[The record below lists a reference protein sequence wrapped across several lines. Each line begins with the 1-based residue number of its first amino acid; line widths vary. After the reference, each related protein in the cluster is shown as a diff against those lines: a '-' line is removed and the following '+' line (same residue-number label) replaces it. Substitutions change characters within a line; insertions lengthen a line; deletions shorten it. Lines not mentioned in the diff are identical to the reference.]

1 VFWLTFFKS
10 QSAVSADDFF
20 TALREVCLMNKVPEF
35 FEMNVASYHAKAAEC
50 DYMLS
55 LDNMANEI
63 MNYITQAVEAG
74 ASMDFNSLKD
84 QMKTYN
90 GDFSGDVLIE
100 TNTSVSVSP

>member
-1 VFWLTFFKS
+1 
-10 QSAVSADDFF
+10 
-20 TALREVCLMNKVPEF
+20 
-35 FEMNVASYHAKAAEC
+35 
-50 DYMLS
+50 
-55 LDNMANEI
+55 

-74 ASMDFNSLKD
+74 ASMDFNSLRD